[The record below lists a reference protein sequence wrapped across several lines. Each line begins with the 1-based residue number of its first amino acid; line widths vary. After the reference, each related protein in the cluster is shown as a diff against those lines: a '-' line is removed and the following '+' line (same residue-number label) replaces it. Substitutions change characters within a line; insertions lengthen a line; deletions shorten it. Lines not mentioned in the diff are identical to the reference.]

1 MAIVHANLLK
11 LCRCTL
17 QSLGSSSLYR
27 AKRVSTNVPILIKSN
42 FSAPPIVHQRL
53 FTCNSTMSNFFGR
66 LPLKIL
72 PQCPERTA
80 DELRSLQEQRRAWI
94 KQVRRINSSYSRQ
107 SEILEGY
114 QRVKSLSQG

>member
-1 MAIVHANLLK
+1 VHANLLK